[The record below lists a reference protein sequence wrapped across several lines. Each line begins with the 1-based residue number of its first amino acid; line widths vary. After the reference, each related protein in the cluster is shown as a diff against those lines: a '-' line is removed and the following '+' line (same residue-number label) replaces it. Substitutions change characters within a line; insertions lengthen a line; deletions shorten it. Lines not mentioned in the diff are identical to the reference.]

1 MERSGS
7 KTWQGQCVVFF
18 VKALY
23 SHSASLH
30 SGVLMGIGKLLG
42 KPDEILGG
50 GGGGRS
56 GDLVMDSHPIQ
67 GRVMIL
73 LVASYQ
79 ASYQLG

>member
-50 GGGGRS
+50 GGGEEW
-56 GDLVMDSHPIQ
+56 
-67 GRVMIL
+67 
-73 LVASYQ
+73 
-79 ASYQLG
+79 